1 MKEALIAI
9 AVCVAFAT
17 ANFIGWYKAHST
29 LALECLRLGKFYVG
43 EMVFL
48 CAPEPKK

>member
-1 MKEALIAI
+1 MKEALITV

-17 ANFIGWYKAHST
+17 TNFLGWYTAHGT
-29 LALECLRLGKFYVG
+29 IAIECLRLGKFYVG
-43 EMVFL
+43 ETVFL